1 MKALPRGREVILG
14 IGGGV
19 AAYKSAELLRRLQ
32 DHGFLVTVIPTAASL
47 NFVGVATWEALSG
60 RPVQSSLWNNVHK
73 VPHIHSAEIAD
84 AIVIAPATADLI
96 ARIASGRADDFLTNV
111 VLASPAP
118 LLLIPAMHP
127 QMWLNAATVANVETL
142 RNRGVVVLEPD
153 TGRMTGKD
161 SGVGRFPEVIRI
173 ISSLEEILDSRAD
186 LLGKRLLITAGGT
199 REPID
204 PVRYIGN
211 HSSGK
216 QGYSLAFAAAK
227 RGAAV
232 TLIAANV
239 QLPDIEGVETIHV
252 ETALEMFA
260 AVSEHFAT
268 TDALIMSAAVADYR
282 PIIASESK
290 ISKVDLGPI
299 ETALNPDILHE
310 MSKKRAP
317 NQILVGFAAETS
329 KDELVERGTRKLMAK
344 GIDLL
349 FVNDV
354 SGGAIFGTDH
364 TAGWILA
371 QGEPAILVS
380 NASKDSLANQL
391 LDSLVLKLGYAN
403 D

>member
-127 QMWLNAATVANVETL
+127 QMWFNAATVANVETL

-216 QGYSLAFAAAK
+216 QGYALAFAAAK

>member
-1 MKALPRGREVILG
+1 MNALPRGREVILG

-127 QMWLNAATVANVETL
+127 QMWLNAATVANVEIL

-161 SGVGRFPEVIRI
+161 SGAGRFPEVIRI

>member
-1 MKALPRGREVILG
+1 MNALPRGREVILG

-127 QMWLNAATVANVETL
+127 QMWFNAATVANVETL

>member
-216 QGYSLAFAAAK
+216 QGYALAFAAAK

>member
-127 QMWLNAATVANVETL
+127 QMWLNAATVANVEIL

-161 SGVGRFPEVIRI
+161 SGAGRFPEVIRI

-216 QGYSLAFAAAK
+216 QGYALAFAAAK

>member
-127 QMWLNAATVANVETL
+127 QMWFNAATVANVETL